1 MGTGVA
7 RQGIL
12 GEFEHLVMLAVLRHP
27 EGVFGAGIGR
37 ELEARAGRR
46 VSRGALYSA
55 LERLHRKGFL
65 RWSVESEAPDRGGH
79 PRRRFEVTREGRLA
93 LREYQRAIR
102 GLLVGLEDL

>member
-1 MGTGVA
+1 MGVA

-27 EGVFGAGIGR
+27 DGVFGAGIGR
-37 ELEARAGRR
+37 ELESRAGRR

-65 RWSVESEAPDRGGH
+65 QWSVESEAPDRGGH
-79 PRRRFEVTREGRLA
+79 PRRRFEVTRQGRLA

-102 GLLVGLEDL
+102 GLLVGITEL